1 MIRTRFAPSPTG
13 RLHLGHAFAAWF
25 ARDAALRAG
34 GEFLLRIEDLDQTRS
49 RIEYEE
55 GIFEDLQWLGFEWTG
70 PVIRQS
76 KRSDAHREALAKLI
90 ASGLVYPCFCTRK
103 EILAEIAAAGG
114 APHGPNGPIYPGT
127 CRLITRDD
135 AKARMSAGEDHALRL
150 NVEEATRE
158 VGAMRWEDV
167 EAGLIVA
174 DPKCFG
180 DIVLARKDAPAA
192 YHLAVTV
199 DDADAGVTLV
209 TRGND
214 LFLATDV
221 QILLQK
227 LLELPQPIYHHH
239 KLMLGPDGRRLAKR
253 DQSETIKALREEGVS
268 PEEVLNRC
276 RI

>member
-55 GIFEDLQWLGFEWTG
+55 GIFEDLKWLGFEWTG

-199 DDADAGVTLV
+199 DDADSGVTLV

>member
-55 GIFEDLQWLGFEWTG
+55 GIIEDLKWLGFEWTG

-76 KRSDAHREALAKLI
+76 KRSGAHSEALAKLM
-90 ASGLVYPCFCTRK
+90 ALGLVYPCFCTRK
-103 EILAEIAAAGG
+103 EILAEIMAAGG

-150 NVEEATRE
+150 NVEQATRE
-158 VGAMRWEDV
+158 VGSMRWEDV
-167 EAGLIVA
+167 EAGLIEA
-174 DPKCFG
+174 NPKRFG

-199 DDADAGVTLV
+199 DDADSDVTLV

-239 KLMLGPDGRRLAKR
+239 KLMLGQDGRRLAKR
-253 DQSETIKALREEGVS
+253 DQSKTIKAFREAGES

>member
-1 MIRTRFAPSPTG
+1 VIRTRFAPSPTG

-55 GIFEDLQWLGFEWTG
+55 GIIEDLKWLGFEWTG
-70 PVIRQS
+70 PLIRQS
-76 KRSDAHREALAKLI
+76 KRSDAHSEALAKLI
-90 ASGLVYPCFCTRK
+90 ALGLVYPCFCTRK
-103 EILAEIAAAGG
+103 EILAEIMAAGG

-127 CRLITRDD
+127 CRLITRDN

-158 VGAMRWEDV
+158 VGSMRWEDV
-167 EAGLIVA
+167 EAGLIEA
-174 DPKCFG
+174 DPKRFG

-199 DDADAGVTLV
+199 DDADSGVTLV

-239 KLMLGPDGRRLAKR
+239 KLMLGQDGRRLAKR
-253 DQSETIKALREEGVS
+253 DQSKTIKAFREAGES

>member
-1 MIRTRFAPSPTG
+1 VIRTRFAPSPTG

-55 GIFEDLQWLGFEWTG
+55 GIFEDLKWLGFEWTG

-76 KRSDAHREALAKLI
+76 KRSDAHREALAMLL
-90 ASGLVYPCFCTRK
+90 ASVLVYPCFCTRK

>member
-55 GIFEDLQWLGFEWTG
+55 GIIEDLKWLGFEWTG
-70 PVIRQS
+70 PLIRQS

-103 EILAEIAAAGG
+103 EILAEIMAAGG

-127 CRLITRDD
+127 CRSITRDD
-135 AKARMSAGEDHALRL
+135 AKARISAGEDHALRL

-158 VGAMRWEDV
+158 VGSMRWEDV
-167 EAGLIVA
+167 EAGLIEA
-174 DPKCFG
+174 DPKRFG

-239 KLMLGPDGRRLAKR
+239 KLILGRDGRRLAKR
-253 DQSETIKALREEGVS
+253 DQSKTIKAFREAGES

>member
-1 MIRTRFAPSPTG
+1 VIRTRFAPSPTG

-55 GIFEDLQWLGFEWTG
+55 GIFEDLKWLGFEWTG

>member
-55 GIFEDLQWLGFEWTG
+55 GIIEDLKWLGFEWTG
-70 PVIRQS
+70 PLIRQS
-76 KRSDAHREALAKLI
+76 KRSDAHREALAKLM

-135 AKARMSAGEDHALRL
+135 AKARISTGEDHAIRL
-150 NVEEATRE
+150 NVEAATRE
-158 VGAMRWEDV
+158 AGSMRWEDV
-167 EAGLIVA
+167 EAGLIEA
-174 DPKCFG
+174 DPKRFG

-239 KLMLGPDGRRLAKR
+239 KLILGRDGRRLAKR
-253 DQSETIKALREEGVS
+253 DQSKTIKAFREAGES

>member
-13 RLHLGHAFAAWF
+13 RLHLGHASAAWF

-55 GIFEDLQWLGFEWTG
+55 GIFEDLKWLGFEWTG

>member
-55 GIFEDLQWLGFEWTG
+55 GIFEDLKWLGFEWTG

-174 DPKCFG
+174 DPKCLG

>member
-55 GIFEDLQWLGFEWTG
+55 GIFEDLKWLGFEWTG